1 MLNPLQTPA
10 KRSLLSMTLIV
21 VGIASL
27 LVATLFIFITLAL
40 TQWRAEDQATKRL
53 NELIDSTS
61 VMASVACF
69 ANDATLAA
77 ETANALLKHS
87 DVLSIS
93 IHTEKQELA
102 TASRAQPRLIADHAV
117 EAVPLTRAIHS
128 PFDPTEKIG
137 EILVTPNWPEIQKTV
152 RADVRHAATIL
163 ILLATGIVGV
173 IGAVITWLVVRP
185 VKSISDRLHAIN
197 ASAGETLHVPVAHAE
212 NELGR
217 LVEDINDLLG
227 RFQVEHESQLQR
239 VVTEKLRLAAEV
251 FKNSQE
257 GIMIT
262 NRQNEIVTV
271 NRAFSQITGYS
282 EDEVIGKN
290 PRILTSGR
298 QNKDFYTTMWNA
310 LLDRGFWKGELWNR
324 CKTGEIIPKWFS
336 INTVTNEAGEIV
348 NHVAIFS
355 DISER
360 KKAEERIEFLAH
372 HDPLTKLPNRVLLRD
387 RFANACAS
395 ALRAGS
401 GITLM
406 FIDLDN
412 FKNINDSFG
421 HHAGDKLLTAMVE
434 RLQGF
439 IREADTISR
448 QGGDEFI
455 VMLANIREPEIVARI
470 AEKMLNALAAP
481 FTFEENTFAVSAS
494 IGISLFPDD
503 GKDFDSLL
511 RNADAAMYDA
521 KSRGK
526 NAYRFF
532 TEAMSGDAK
541 GRLRLQVDLRNALK
555 NAEFRLHYQAQI
567 DLASNEMI
575 GVEALLRW
583 HHPTLGE
590 ILPAHFI
597 PLAEDCG
604 LIVPIGQ
611 WVLEEA
617 CRQGAQWRASGLP
630 PLMIAV
636 NISALQFNRGDLIEI
651 IENALRRS
659 GLPAG
664 QLEIEITESV
674 LMRNLNGTLDTI
686 QRLKQLGVQFA
697 IDDFGTG
704 YSSLSSLK
712 TMKVNKLKIDQS
724 FVRDIDHDAD
734 DLAIVRAIIQLGQ
747 TLQLRVIAEGV
758 ETVEQLDILRKHGCD
773 EVQGYYFG
781 RPLPPESLE
790 ALLMAGKTGA

>member
-1 MLNPLQTPA
+1 MLPHLPLPS
-10 KRSLLSMTLIV
+10 KRSLLSMTLLV
-21 VGIASL
+21 VGVASV
-27 LVATLFIFITLAL
+27 LVATFFILITLAL
-40 TQWRAEDQATKRL
+40 THGRAEDQATKRL

-77 ETANALLKHS
+77 ETANALIKHS

-93 IHTEKQELA
+93 IYSNNEKLA
-102 TASRAQPRLIADHAV
+102 TASRPRPPLIANQHKA
-117 EAVPLTRAIHS
+117 APLRHAIHS
-128 PFDPTEKIG
+128 PFDPTEIIG
-137 EILVTPNWPEIQKTV
+137 EIQLTPNWLEIHKTV
-152 RADVRHAATIL
+152 RDEVRHAATIL
-163 ILLATGIVGV
+163 ILVATGIVAV
-173 IGAVITWLVVRP
+173 IGAVITLLVVRP
-185 VKSISDRLHAIN
+185 VKSISDRLHSI
-197 ASAGETLHVPVAHAE
+197 SATTGEKLHVPAAHAK

-227 RFQVEHESQLQR
+227 RFHVEHESRLQR
-239 VVTEKLRLAAEV
+239 IVTEKLSLAAEV

-282 EDEVIGKN
+282 EAEVIGKD
-290 PRILTSGR
+290 PRLLASGR
-298 QNKDFYTTMWNA
+298 QNSDFYKKLWNS
-310 LLDRGFWKGELWNR
+310 LLTEGFWKGELWNR
-324 CKTGEIIPKWFS
+324 RKNGEIIPKWFS
-336 INTVTNEAGEIV
+336 INTVKNEAGEIV

-387 RFANACAS
+387 RFSHACAS
-395 ALRAGS
+395 ALREGS
-401 GITLM
+401 GITMM

-421 HHAGDKLLTAMVE
+421 HHAGDKLLTTIVE
-434 RLQGF
+434 RLHGF

-455 VMLANIREPEIVARI
+455 VMLSNIREQDVVTRI
-470 AEKMLNALAAP
+470 AKKMLDALAAP
-481 FTFEENTFAVSAS
+481 VIFEGNTFAISAS

-503 GKDFDSLL
+503 GQDFDELL
-511 RNADAAMYDA
+511 RNADDAMYDA
-521 KSRGK
+521 KSSGK
-526 NAYRFF
+526 NGYRFF
-532 TEAMSGDAK
+532 TKTMSRDARR
-541 GRLRLQVDLRNALK
+541 RLHLQVDLRNALE
-555 NAEFRLHYQAQI
+555 NGEFQLYYQPQS
-567 DLASNEMI
+567 DLASGKMI

-583 HHPTLGE
+583 HHPTLGMVS
-590 ILPAHFI
+590 PSHFI
-597 PLAEDCG
+597 PLAEECG

-617 CRQGAQWRASGLP
+617 CRQGAQWQKSGMP
-630 PLMIAV
+630 PLVVAV
-636 NISALQFNRGDLIEI
+636 NISALQFSRGDLVEI
-651 IENALRRS
+651 IERALRDS
-659 GLPAG
+659 GFPAR
-664 QLEIEITESV
+664 QLEIEITESL
-674 LMRNLNGTLDTI
+674 LMRNLDGTRETI
-686 QRLKQLGVQFA
+686 QRLKKLGIQFA

-724 FVRDIDHDAD
+724 FVRDIGHDAD
-734 DLAIVRAIIQLGQ
+734 DLAIVRAIIQLGK

-758 ETVEQLDILRKHGCD
+758 ETLEQLNILRKHGCD

-781 RPLPPESLE
+781 QPQPPESLQ
-790 ALLMAGKTGA
+790 ALLMAGKG